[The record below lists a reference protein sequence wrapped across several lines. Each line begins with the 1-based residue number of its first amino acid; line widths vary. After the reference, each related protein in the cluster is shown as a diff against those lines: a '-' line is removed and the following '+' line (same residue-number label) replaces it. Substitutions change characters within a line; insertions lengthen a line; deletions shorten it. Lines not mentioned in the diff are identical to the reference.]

1 MCPFLCGNHGIRDA
15 ASVPYANG
23 FPKPPLNVVGM
34 DVCGPRPRPRHTAH
48 RIPASNRQS

>member
-15 ASVPYANG
+15 ASVPYANC

-34 DVCGPRPRPRHTAH
+34 DVCGPRPRPPPYR
-48 RIPASNRQS
+48 PSNPGIE